1 MPAEI
6 IDGRLIAAQIND
18 ETRAGVA
25 KLKTRGITPG
35 LAVILVGED
44 PPSKVYVANKEKL
57 ARELGFHS
65 VLKQLPATTSE
76 AALLAEIDALNA
88 DPCIHGVLVQ
98 SPLPKP
104 LREET
109 MWERIAPAKDV
120 DGFHPI
126 NLGKL
131 AVGQP
136 CLVAC
141 TPAGVI
147 EMLVRSGVTI
157 AGRNAVIVGRSI
169 RVGRPLQLLLS
180 LKGRTGDATVTVCHS
195 RTPDIGAFTRQADIL
210 VAAIGQPR
218 FVKAD
223 MVKPGAVVIDVGIN
237 SVPDAT
243 KKSGKRLVGDVDFDA
258 VKEVASRISPVPGGV
273 GLLTVA
279 MLMKNTVKACND
291 LIASTAVS

>member
-1 MPAEI
+1 MPAEL
-6 IDGRLIAAQIND
+6 IDGRLIAAQIHS
-18 ETRAGVA
+18 ETRVAVERLKARGV
-25 KLKTRGITPG
+25 TPG

-44 PPSKVYVANKEKL
+44 PPSKIYVANKEKM
-57 ARELGFHS
+57 AQELGFHS
-65 VLKQLPATTSE
+65 VLRRLPATTSE
-76 AALLAEIDALNA
+76 AELLAEIDALNA
-88 DPCIHGVLVQ
+88 DPRIHGVLVQ

-120 DGFHPI
+120 DGFHPM
-126 NLGKL
+126 NLGRL

-180 LKGRTGDATVTVCHS
+180 LKSKTGDATVTVCHS
-195 RTPDIGAFTRQADIL
+195 RTPDISAFTRQADIL
-210 VAAIGQPR
+210 IAAIGQPR

-243 KKSGKRLVGDVDFDA
+243 KKSGARLVGDVDFDA
-258 VKEVASRISPVPGGV
+258 VKEVASKISPVPGGV
-273 GLLTVA
+273 GLMTIA
-279 MLMKNTVKACND
+279 MLMKNTVKACEN
-291 LIASTAVS
+291 LNPAAP

>member
-6 IDGRLIAAQIND
+6 IDGRIVANQIHE
-18 ETRAGVA
+18 ETRAEVA
-25 KLKTRGITPG
+25 QLKARGITPG

-44 PPSKVYVANKEKL
+44 PPSKVYVANKEKM

-65 VLKQLPATTSE
+65 VLKQLPATTNE
-76 AALLAEIDALNA
+76 ATLLAEIDALNN
-88 DPCIHGVLVQ
+88 DPRIHGVLVQ

-109 MWERIAPAKDV
+109 MWERISPAKDV
-120 DGFHPI
+120 DGFHPM
-126 NLGKL
+126 NLGRL

-147 EMLVRSGVTI
+147 EMLVRSGVKI
-157 AGRNAVIVGRSI
+157 AGANAVIVGRSI

-180 LKGRTGDATVTVCHS
+180 LKSRTGDATVTVCHS

-210 VAAIGQPR
+210 VAAIGQAR

-243 KKSGKRLVGDVDFDA
+243 KKSGSRLVGDVDFDA
-258 VKEVASRISPVPGGV
+258 VKEVASKISPVPGGV
-273 GLLTVA
+273 GPLTIA
-279 MLMKNTVKACND
+279 MLMKNTVKACAALNP
-291 LIASTAVS
+291 AAGAP

>member
-6 IDGRLIAAQIND
+6 IDGRVIAAQIHE
-18 ETRAGVA
+18 ETRAEVAQLKARGV
-25 KLKTRGITPG
+25 TPG

-44 PPSKVYVANKEKL
+44 PPSKVYVANKEKM

-88 DPCIHGVLVQ
+88 DPRIHGVLVQ

-120 DGFHPI
+120 DGFHPM
-126 NLGKL
+126 NLGRL
-131 AVGQP
+131 AAGQP

-157 AGRNAVIVGRSI
+157 AGKNAVIVGRSI

-180 LKGRTGDATVTVCHS
+180 LKSKTGDATVTVCHS
-195 RTPDIGAFTRQADIL
+195 RTPNIGAFTRQADIL
-210 VAAIGQPR
+210 VAAIGQAR

-243 KKSGKRLVGDVDFDA
+243 KKSGSRLVGDVDFDA
-258 VKEVASRISPVPGGV
+258 VKEVASKISPVPGGV
-273 GLLTVA
+273 GPLTIA
-279 MLMKNTVKACND
+279 MLMKNTVKAC
-291 LIASTAVS
+291 ASLNAAAV

>member
-1 MPAEI
+1 MSAEI
-6 IDGRLIAAQIND
+6 IDGRLLAAQIYG
-18 ETRAGVA
+18 ETLAAVERLKARGV
-25 KLKTRGITPG
+25 TPG

-44 PPSKVYVANKEKL
+44 PPSKVYVANKERM
-57 ARELGFHS
+57 ARQLGFHS

-76 AALLAEIDALNA
+76 AELLAKIDALNA
-88 DPCIHGVLVQ
+88 DPRIHGLLVQ

-120 DGFHPI
+120 DGFHPM
-126 NLGKL
+126 NLGRL

-157 AGRNAVIVGRSI
+157 AGKHAVIVGRSI

-180 LKGRTGDATVTVCHS
+180 LKSKTGDATVTVCHS

-210 VAAIGQPR
+210 IAAIGQPR

-243 KKSGKRLVGDVDFDA
+243 KKSGSRLVGDVDFDA
-258 VKEVASRISPVPGGV
+258 VKEVASKISPVPGGV
-273 GLLTVA
+273 GLMTIA
-279 MLMKNTVKACND
+279 MLMRNTVKACGD
-291 LIASTAVS
+291 LHTSAP

>member
-1 MPAEI
+1 MAAEI
-6 IDGRLIAAQIND
+6 IDGRLIAAQIHE
-18 ETRAGVA
+18 ETRAEA
-25 KLKTRGITPG
+25 AQLKTRGITPG

-44 PPSKVYVANKEKL
+44 PPSKVYVANKEKM

-76 AALLAEIDALNA
+76 AELLAEIDALNA
-88 DPCIHGVLVQ
+88 DPHIHGVLVQ

-120 DGFHPI
+120 DGFHPM
-126 NLGKL
+126 NLGRL

-147 EMLVRSGVTI
+147 EMLVRSGVKI
-157 AGRNAVIVGRSI
+157 AGSNAVIVGRSI

-180 LKGRTGDATVTVCHS
+180 LKSRTGDATVTVCHS

-218 FVKAD
+218 FVKAG

-243 KKSGKRLVGDVDFDA
+243 RKSGSRLVGDVDFDA
-258 VKEVASRISPVPGGV
+258 VKEVASKISPVPGGV
-273 GLLTVA
+273 GPLTIA
-279 MLMKNTVKACND
+279 MLMKNTVKACAN
-291 LIASTAVS
+291 LTATAGAS

>member
-1 MPAEI
+1 MPAEL
-6 IDGRLIAAQIND
+6 IDGRLIAAQIHD
-18 ETRAGVA
+18 ETRAEVA
-25 KLKTRGITPG
+25 RLRERGITPG
-35 LAVILVGED
+35 LAVVLVGED
-44 PPSKVYVANKEKL
+44 PASKVYVANKEKM
-57 ARELGFHS
+57 ARELGFYS
-65 VLKQLPATTSE
+65 VLKQMPATTSE

-88 DPCIHGVLVQ
+88 DPRIHGVLVQ

-120 DGFHPI
+120 DGFHPM
-126 NLGKL
+126 NLGRL

-157 AGRNAVIVGRSI
+157 AGKNAVIVGRSI

-180 LKGRTGDATVTVCHS
+180 LKSRTGDATVTVCHS
-195 RTPDIGAFTRQADIL
+195 RTPDIAHFTRQADIL
-210 VAAIGQPR
+210 IAAIGQAR
-218 FVKAD
+218 FVKAG

-237 SVPDAT
+237 AVPDAT
-243 KKSGKRLVGDVDFDA
+243 KKSGSRLVGDVDFDA
-258 VKEVASRISPVPGGV
+258 VKEVASKISPVPGGV
-273 GLLTVA
+273 GPLTIA
-279 MLMKNTVKACND
+279 MLMKNTVKACGILNTA
-291 LIASTAVS
+291 AS

>member
-6 IDGRLIAAQIND
+6 IDGRVIASQIHE
-18 ETRAGVA
+18 ETRAEVAQLKARGV
-25 KLKTRGITPG
+25 TPG

-44 PPSKVYVANKEKL
+44 PPSKVYVANKEKM

-76 AALLAEIDALNA
+76 AALLAEIDALNS
-88 DPCIHGVLVQ
+88 DPRIHGVLVQ

-109 MWERIAPAKDV
+109 MWERIAPSKDV
-120 DGFHPI
+120 DGFHPA
-126 NLGKL
+126 NLGRL

-147 EMLVRSGVTI
+147 EMLVRSGVKI
-157 AGRNAVIVGRSI
+157 AGANAVIVGRSI

-180 LKGRTGDATVTVCHS
+180 LKSKTGDATVTVCHS

-210 VAAIGQPR
+210 VAAIGQAR

-243 KKSGKRLVGDVDFDA
+243 KKSGSRLVGDVDFDA
-258 VKEVASRISPVPGGV
+258 VKDVASKISPVPGGV
-273 GLLTVA
+273 GPLTIA
-279 MLMKNTVKACND
+279 MLMKNTVKACAA
-291 LIASTAVS
+291 LHPAAGAP

>member
-6 IDGRLIAAQIND
+6 IDGRLIAAQIHD
-18 ETRAGVA
+18 ETRAEVA
-25 KLKTRGITPG
+25 RLKARGITPG
-35 LAVILVGED
+35 LAVVLVGED
-44 PPSKVYVANKEKL
+44 PASKVYVANKEKM
-57 ARELGFHS
+57 ARELGFYS
-65 VLKQLPATTSE
+65 VLKQMPATTSE
-76 AALLAEIDALNA
+76 TALLAEIDALNA
-88 DPCIHGVLVQ
+88 DPRIHGVLVQ

-120 DGFHPI
+120 DGFHPM
-126 NLGKL
+126 NLGRL

-157 AGRNAVIVGRSI
+157 AGKNAVIVGRSI

-180 LKGRTGDATVTVCHS
+180 LKSRTGDATVTVCHS
-195 RTPDIGAFTRQADIL
+195 RTPDIAHFTRQADIL
-210 VAAIGQPR
+210 IAAIGQAR
-218 FVKAD
+218 FVKAG

-237 SVPDAT
+237 AVPDAT
-243 KKSGKRLVGDVDFDA
+243 KKSGSRLVGDVDFDA
-258 VKEVASRISPVPGGV
+258 VKEVASKISPVPGGV
-273 GLLTVA
+273 GPLTIA
-279 MLMKNTVKACND
+279 MLMKNTVKACGN
-291 LIASTAVS
+291 LNATAA

>member
-6 IDGRLIAAQIND
+6 LDGRRIAAQIHD
-18 ETRAGVA
+18 ETRAEA
-25 KLKTRGITPG
+25 AQLKIRGITPG

-44 PPSKVYVANKEKL
+44 PPSKVYVANKEKM

-88 DPCIHGVLVQ
+88 DPRIHGVLVQ

-104 LREET
+104 LREEL

-120 DGFHPI
+120 DGFHPM

-157 AGRNAVIVGRSI
+157 AGKNAVIIGRSISVGRS
-169 RVGRPLQLLLS
+169 RARAPMSKPL
-180 LKGRTGDATVTVCHS
+180 GPVATA
-195 RTPDIGAFTRQADIL
+195 G
-210 VAAIGQPR
+210 
-218 FVKAD
+218 
-223 MVKPGAVVIDVGIN
+223 
-237 SVPDAT
+237 
-243 KKSGKRLVGDVDFDA
+243 
-258 VKEVASRISPVPGGV
+258 
-273 GLLTVA
+273 
-279 MLMKNTVKACND
+279 
-291 LIASTAVS
+291 

>member
-1 MPAEI
+1 MSAEI
-6 IDGRLIAAQIND
+6 LDGRRIAAQIHD
-18 ETRAGVA
+18 ETRAEAAQLKARGV
-25 KLKTRGITPG
+25 TPG

-44 PPSKVYVANKEKL
+44 PPSKVYVANKEKM

-88 DPCIHGVLVQ
+88 DPRIHGVLVQ

-104 LREET
+104 LREEL

-120 DGFHPI
+120 DGFHPM

-157 AGRNAVIVGRSI
+157 AGKNAVIIGRSI

-180 LKGRTGDATVTVCHS
+180 LKGKTGDATVTVCHS

-210 VAAIGQPR
+210 IAAIGQAR
-218 FVKAD
+218 FVKAG

-237 SVPDAT
+237 AVPDAT
-243 KKSGKRLVGDVDFDA
+243 KKNGTRLVGDVDFDA
-258 VKEVASRISPVPGGV
+258 VKEVASKISPVPGGV
-273 GLLTVA
+273 GPLTIA
-279 MLMKNTVKACND
+279 MLMKNTVKACSN
-291 LIASTAVS
+291 LNATTAVS

>member
-6 IDGRLIAAQIND
+6 IDGRLLAAQIYG
-18 ETRAGVA
+18 ETLAAVERLKGRGVM
-25 KLKTRGITPG
+25 PG

-44 PPSKVYVANKEKL
+44 PPSKVYVANKEKM
-57 ARELGFHS
+57 ARQLGFHS

-76 AALLAEIDALNA
+76 AELLAEIDALNA
-88 DPCIHGVLVQ
+88 DPSIHGLLVQ

-120 DGFHPI
+120 DGFHPM
-126 NLGKL
+126 NLGRL

-157 AGRNAVIVGRSI
+157 AGKHAVIVGRSI

-180 LKGRTGDATVTVCHS
+180 LKSKTGDATVTVCHS

-210 VAAIGQPR
+210 IAAIGQPR

-243 KKSGKRLVGDVDFDA
+243 KKSGSRLVGDVDFDA
-258 VKEVASRISPVPGGV
+258 VKEVASKISPVPGGV
-273 GLLTVA
+273 GLMTIA
-279 MLMKNTVKACND
+279 MLMKNTVKACGD
-291 LIASTAVS
+291 LNPAAP

>member
-6 IDGRLIAAQIND
+6 IDGRLLAAQIYG
-18 ETRAGVA
+18 ETLAAVER
-25 KLKTRGITPG
+25 LKTRGVTPG

-44 PPSKVYVANKEKL
+44 PPSKVYVANKEKM
-57 ARELGFHS
+57 ARQLGFHS

-76 AALLAEIDALNA
+76 AELLAEIDALNA
-88 DPCIHGVLVQ
+88 DPRIHGLLVQ

-120 DGFHPI
+120 DGFHPM
-126 NLGKL
+126 NLGRL

-157 AGRNAVIVGRSI
+157 AGKHAVIVGRSI

-180 LKGRTGDATVTVCHS
+180 LKSRTGDATVTVCHS

-210 VAAIGQPR
+210 IAAIGQPR
-218 FVKAD
+218 FVKAN

-243 KKSGKRLVGDVDFDA
+243 KKSGCRLVGDVDFDA
-258 VKEVASRISPVPGGV
+258 VKEVASKISPVPGGV
-273 GLLTVA
+273 GLMTIA
-279 MLMKNTVKACND
+279 MLMKNTVKACGD
-291 LIASTAVS
+291 LNPAAP

>member
-6 IDGRLIAAQIND
+6 IDGRVIATQIHE
-18 ETRAGVA
+18 ETRAEVARLKARGV
-25 KLKTRGITPG
+25 TPG

-44 PPSKVYVANKEKL
+44 PPSKVYVANKEKM

-76 AALLAEIDALNA
+76 AALLAEIDALNN
-88 DPCIHGVLVQ
+88 DPRIHGVLVQ

-104 LREET
+104 LREEQ
-109 MWERIAPAKDV
+109 MWERIAPSKDV
-120 DGFHPI
+120 DGFHPM
-126 NLGKL
+126 NLGRL

-147 EMLVRSGVTI
+147 EMLVRSGVKI
-157 AGRNAVIVGRSI
+157 AGANAVIVGRSI

-180 LKGRTGDATVTVCHS
+180 LKSKTGDATVTVCHS

-210 VAAIGQPR
+210 VAAIGQAR

-243 KKSGKRLVGDVDFDA
+243 KKSGSRLVGDVDFDA
-258 VKEVASRISPVPGGV
+258 VKEVASKISPVPGGV
-273 GLLTVA
+273 GPLTIA
-279 MLMKNTVKACND
+279 MLMKNTVKACGD
-291 LIASTAVS
+291 LNPAAP

>member
-6 IDGRLIAAQIND
+6 IDGRLIAAQIHD
-18 ETRAGVA
+18 ETRAEVA
-25 KLKTRGITPG
+25 RLKARGITPG
-35 LAVILVGED
+35 LAVVLVGED
-44 PPSKVYVANKEKL
+44 PASKVYVANKEKM
-57 ARELGFHS
+57 ARELGFYS
-65 VLKQLPATTSE
+65 VLKQMPATTSE

-88 DPCIHGVLVQ
+88 DPRIHGVLVQ

-120 DGFHPI
+120 DGFHPM
-126 NLGKL
+126 NLGRL

-157 AGRNAVIVGRSI
+157 AGKNAVIVGRSI

-180 LKGRTGDATVTVCHS
+180 LKSRTGDATVTVCHS
-195 RTPDIGAFTRQADIL
+195 RTPDIAHFTRQADIL
-210 VAAIGQPR
+210 IAAIGQAR
-218 FVKAD
+218 FVKAG

-237 SVPDAT
+237 AVPDAT
-243 KKSGKRLVGDVDFDA
+243 KKSGSRLVGDVDFDA
-258 VKEVASRISPVPGGV
+258 VKEVASKISPVPGGV
-273 GLLTVA
+273 GPLTIA
-279 MLMKNTVKACND
+279 MLMKNTVKACGN
-291 LIASTAVS
+291 LNVAAP

>member
-6 IDGRLIAAQIND
+6 IDGRLLAAQIYG
-18 ETRAGVA
+18 ETLAAVERLKARGV
-25 KLKTRGITPG
+25 TPG

-44 PPSKVYVANKEKL
+44 RPSKVYVANKEKM
-57 ARELGFHS
+57 ARQLGFHS

-76 AALLAEIDALNA
+76 AELLAEIDALNA
-88 DPCIHGVLVQ
+88 DPRIHGLLVQ

-120 DGFHPI
+120 DGFHPM
-126 NLGKL
+126 NLGRL

-157 AGRNAVIVGRSI
+157 AGKHAVIVGRSI

-180 LKGRTGDATVTVCHS
+180 LKSRTGDATVTVCHS

-210 VAAIGQPR
+210 IAAIGQPR

-243 KKSGKRLVGDVDFDA
+243 KKSGCRLVGDVDFDA
-258 VKEVASRISPVPGGV
+258 VKEVASKISPVPGGV
-273 GLLTVA
+273 GLMTIA
-279 MLMKNTVKACND
+279 MLMKNTVKACGD
-291 LIASTAVS
+291 LNPAAP

>member
-6 IDGRLIAAQIND
+6 IDGRVIATQIHED
-18 ETRAGVA
+18 TRAEVARLKARGV
-25 KLKTRGITPG
+25 TPG

-44 PPSKVYVANKEKL
+44 PPSKVYVANKEKM

-88 DPCIHGVLVQ
+88 DPRIHGVLVQ

-104 LREET
+104 LREEK
-109 MWERIAPAKDV
+109 MWERIAPSKDV
-120 DGFHPI
+120 DGFHPM
-126 NLGKL
+126 NLGRL

-147 EMLVRSGVTI
+147 EMLVRSGVKI
-157 AGRNAVIVGRSI
+157 AGANTVIVGRSI

-180 LKGRTGDATVTVCHS
+180 LKSKTGDATVTVCHS

-210 VAAIGQPR
+210 VAAIGQAR

-223 MVKPGAVVIDVGIN
+223 MVKPSAVVIDVGIN

-243 KKSGKRLVGDVDFDA
+243 KKSGSRLVGDVDFDA
-258 VKEVASRISPVPGGV
+258 VKEVASKISPVPGGV
-273 GLLTVA
+273 GPLTIA
-279 MLMKNTVKACND
+279 MLMKNTVKACGD
-291 LIASTAVS
+291 LNPAAP

>member
-1 MPAEI
+1 MPAEL
-6 IDGRLIAAQIND
+6 IDGRLIAAQIHS
-18 ETRAGVA
+18 ETRVAAERLKARGV
-25 KLKTRGITPG
+25 TPG

-44 PPSKVYVANKEKL
+44 PPSKVYVANKEKM
-57 ARELGFHS
+57 AHELGFHS
-65 VLKQLPATTSE
+65 VLRRLPATTSE
-76 AALLAEIDALNA
+76 AELLAEIDALNV
-88 DPCIHGVLVQ
+88 DPRIHGVLVQ

-120 DGFHPI
+120 DGFHPM
-126 NLGKL
+126 NLGRL

-180 LKGRTGDATVTVCHS
+180 LKSKTGDATVTVCHS

-210 VAAIGQPR
+210 IAAIGQPR

-243 KKSGKRLVGDVDFDA
+243 KKSGARLVGDVDFDA
-258 VKEVASRISPVPGGV
+258 VKEVASKISPVPGGV
-273 GLLTVA
+273 GVLTIA
-279 MLMKNTVKACND
+279 MLMKNTVKACGD
-291 LIASTAVS
+291 LNPAAP